1 MPGSDVRVRL
11 SYSSAKPQYI
21 QVGGEG
27 GFTGAKWEVNRDQ
40 NLMLNVKG
48 GDGGNG
54 GRGEDGQQG
63 GQGSR
68 GRDATKYHDATVSV
82 ALPQCPV
89 TTDADSN

>member
-1 MPGSDVRVRL
+1 
-11 SYSSAKPQYI
+11 
-21 QVGGEG
+21 
-27 GFTGAKWEVNRDQ
+27 
-40 NLMLNVKG
+40 MLNVKG

-68 GRDATKYHDATVSV
+68 GRDATKHHDATVSV
-82 ALPQCPV
+82 ALSQFPV

>member
-54 GRGEDGQQG
+54 GRGENGQQG

-82 ALPQCPV
+82 ALPQCLV
-89 TTDADSN
+89 TTNANSN